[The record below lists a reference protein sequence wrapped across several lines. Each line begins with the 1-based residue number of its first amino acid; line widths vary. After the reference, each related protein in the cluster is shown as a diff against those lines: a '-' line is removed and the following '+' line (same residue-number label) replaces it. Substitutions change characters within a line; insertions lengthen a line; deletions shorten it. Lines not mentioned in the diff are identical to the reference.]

1 MKTALCRFLQICL
14 LNSLIFPALK
24 AQTCSFTDLRL
35 NSQSAVN
42 SFSSSCKTINGNITV
57 SGADITDLT
66 PLQNI
71 ETMNGRLTIQNNP
84 ALASLSGLKNLAV
97 AQHVL
102 IYYNDLLN
110 DLTGLEK
117 LKSIW
122 GTTHIRYNKGLVNLK
137 GLDSLANASTFYIT
151 NNDSLTSLSGLGSL
165 ETVSDILA
173 IGSNKS
179 LASLNGLTKL
189 NAVSR
194 INIGENDGLA
204 DLSGLE
210 QLTSVSY
217 QINITSNKNLTS
229 LNGLTSLNYL
239 SEAYISNND
248 LLTDLSGLDNI
259 SSVYWLVVGEN
270 SGLTSLAGLHN
281 LTSATNF
288 IIRGN
293 DLLPDLSGLEGLTS
307 VGWLQIS
314 DNPALTSLSGLGT
327 GTNAGRVSA
336 GGRVAALTLG
346 GLVIRDNIQ
355 LTSCSIA
362 AVCDFV
368 NTNTATISGNG
379 AGCGSQTAVQA
390 GCSAL
395 PVTLSHFT
403 AKAEVGTAVLVW
415 TTAEERS
422 VAVFEVE
429 HSFDAVTWYKAG
441 EQSAVGESNALVQYQ
456 WVHLTPA
463 AGRNYY
469 RLKMKDLDGSYSY
482 SQIASLAFDGKARA
496 AVYPNPVSDVLIVE
510 NSKEIVLFRILN
522 AEGRKVYEAAKVPE
536 AVPIKGLPAGTYQVQ
551 ITRQN
556 GLVQKQRIAIL

>member
-1 MKTALCRFLQICL
+1 MKTALCKFLQVCL
-14 LNSLIFPALK
+14 LISLAFSALK

-35 NSQSAVN
+35 NSQAAVN
-42 SFSSSCKTINGNITV
+42 SFSSSCKTISGDITV
-57 SGADITDLT
+57 SGTDITDLS

-71 ETMNGRLTIQNNP
+71 ETMNGKLTIQNNP
-84 ALASLSGLKNLAV
+84 ALSSLNGLRNLAT
-97 AQHVL
+97 AQHLL
-102 IYYNDLLN
+102 IYYNDLLT

-137 GLDSLANASTFYIT
+137 GLDSLVNANTFYIT
-151 NNDSLTSLSGLGSL
+151 NNDSLKSLSGLGSL

-194 INIGENDGLA
+194 INIGENDALT

-210 QLTSVSY
+210 KLTSVSY
-217 QINITSNKNLTS
+217 QMHVTYNKNLTS

-239 SEAYISNND
+239 SEAYIGNND
-248 LLTDLSGLDNI
+248 RLPDLSGLENVR
-259 SSVYWLVVGEN
+259 SVYWLVIGSNN
-270 SGLTSLAGLHN
+270 SLTSLTGLHN
-281 LTSATNF
+281 LLSATNF

-293 DLLPDLSGLEGLTS
+293 ALLTDLSGLDGLTN

-327 GTNAGRVSA
+327 GTNAGRTSA
-336 GGRVAALTLG
+336 NERVAALTLG
-346 GLVIRDNIQ
+346 GLVIRGNAL

-379 AGCGSQTAVQA
+379 AGCDSQAAVQV

-395 PVTLSHFT
+395 PVTLSRFT
-403 AKAEVGTAVLVW
+403 ADAEAGTAILRW
-415 TTAEERS
+415 TTTEERDA
-422 VAVFEVE
+422 AVFEVE
-429 HSFDAVTWYKAG
+429 HSLDARAWYKAG
-441 EQSAVGESNALVQYQ
+441 EQDATGESNAVVHYQ
-456 WVHLTPA
+456 WVHPTPA
-463 AGRNYY
+463 NGQNYY

-482 SQIASLAFDGKARA
+482 SQIASLRFDGKAPA
-496 AVYPNPVSDVLIVE
+496 SVYPNPVSDVLIIE
-510 NSKEIVLFRILN
+510 NSKEIVLFRIIN
-522 AEGRKVYEAAKVPE
+522 TEGRKVYEAARVPD
-536 AVPIKGLPAGTYQVQ
+536 AVPVKGLAAGSYQVQ
-551 ITRQN
+551 ITRKN